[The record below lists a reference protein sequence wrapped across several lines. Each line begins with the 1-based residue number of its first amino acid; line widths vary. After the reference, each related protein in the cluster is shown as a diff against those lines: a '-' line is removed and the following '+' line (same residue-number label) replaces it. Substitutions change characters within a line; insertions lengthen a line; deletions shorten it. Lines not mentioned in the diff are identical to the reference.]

1 MKTRIEPYKI
11 KVIEP
16 IGFRTAAERQL
27 LLEAAGFNL
36 FKLHADDVTID
47 LLTDS
52 GTAAMSSKQWSGIMD
67 ADESYAGARS
77 FISFESAVRRFTG
90 FSHVLPVHQGRAAER
105 LLFEQLV
112 RCHHIVPSNTHFD
125 TTRANLERLGAIAL
139 DLPCS
144 VQPQQAFQ
152 GNIDLALLQELLE
165 DQPERVPFGML
176 TLTNNAGAG
185 QPVSL
190 ENVREAARLLN
201 SKGKPLFIDAAR
213 IAENAFFIH
222 HHRAAASGGAHE
234 SDESVSDII
243 RRLFSYAD
251 GCLMSCKKDGIAN
264 MGAFI
269 ALKDRSIA
277 ESLRQS
283 MVITE
288 GFPTY
293 GGLSGR
299 DLEAIAAGLKEVV
312 DLKYLQHRYFL
323 SSNLVR
329 QLVENSIPVV
339 QPPAMHAVYVDASRF
354 FDHLHADEL
363 PGQALACELYLE
375 AGIRSCEI
383 GTVMFGAA
391 SRGNDL
397 VRLAMPRRV
406 YTASHYDYVAEA
418 LTNVYRRRK
427 TVAGMRIVVNGNA
440 PLRHF
445 IAEFAQ
451 LPAQAQ
457 ITAQTIPPNGDQSD
471 SLINSQPAAA
481 KPAAINET
489 AKHCSSK

>member
-11 KVIEP
+11 KVVEP
-16 IGFRTAAERQL
+16 ISFRSTSERQV

-77 FISFESAVRRFTG
+77 FVRFESAVRRFTG
-90 FSHVLPVHQGRAAER
+90 FSHVVPVHQGRAAER

-112 RCHHIVPSNTHFD
+112 KCHHIVPSNTHFD

-139 DLPCS
+139 DLPCP
-144 VQPQQAFQ
+144 VQAGQAFQ
-152 GNIDLALLQELLE
+152 GDIDLGLLQELLE

-190 ENVREAARLLN
+190 ENVRETARLLN

-222 HHRAAASGGAHE
+222 ESAAASGAAHQCSE
-234 SDESVSDII
+234 NVGDVV
-243 RRLFSYAD
+243 RQLFSYAD

-264 MGAFI
+264 TGAFI
-269 ALKDRSIA
+269 ALRDRPLA
-277 ESLRQS
+277 ESLRQT

-299 DLEAIAAGLKEVV
+299 DLEAIAAGLQEVV
-312 DLKYLQHRYFL
+312 DLNYLQHRHFL
-323 SSNLVR
+323 SSNLVS
-329 QLVENSIPVV
+329 QLVKSSIPVV

-354 FDHLHADEL
+354 FDHLRPDQL

-427 TVAGMRIVVNGNA
+427 TVPGMRIVANENA
-440 PLRHF
+440 SLRHF
-445 IAEFAQ
+445 IADFER
-451 LPAQAQ
+451 LPAQEE
-457 ITAQTIPPNGDQSD
+457 ITAQTKQTSGEKTDFFIGP
-471 SLINSQPAAA
+471 QPAAA
-481 KPAAINET
+481 KSAATTRN
-489 AKHCSSK
+489 SKTLL